1 MNIERE
7 AKIHMERKLKLF
19 FEELEV
25 KLQPVRKHIEENLR
39 EDIYK
44 VRALQDIDDILMIA
58 KYAAEKY
65 GLKPFSGKKDEQIAV
80 DLTVGGYSTSQ
91 F

>member
-7 AKIHMERKLKLF
+7 AKIHMEKKLKLF

-58 KYAAEKY
+58 KYASEMY
-65 GLKPFSGKKDEQIAV
+65 CLK
-80 DLTVGGYSTSQ
+80 
-91 F
+91 

>member
-1 MNIERE
+1 MKLERE

-25 KLQPVRKHIEENLR
+25 KLKPVRKHIEENLR

-44 VRALQDIDDILMIA
+44 ARALQDIDDILMIA
-58 KYAAEKY
+58 KYASEKY
-65 GLKPFSGKKDEQIAV
+65 GLK
-80 DLTVGGYSTSQ
+80 
-91 F
+91 

>member
-7 AKIHMERKLKLF
+7 AKIHMESKRKLF

-39 EDIYK
+39 EDIYN
-44 VRALQDIDDILMIA
+44 VRALQDINDILMIA
-58 KYAAEKY
+58 KYAAEMY
-65 GLKPFSGKKDEQIAV
+65 GLK
-80 DLTVGGYSTSQ
+80 
-91 F
+91 

>member
-1 MNIERE
+1 MDIERE
-7 AKIHMERKLKLF
+7 AKVHMERKLKLF

-25 KLQPVRKHIEENLR
+25 KLRPVRKHIEENLR

-58 KYAAEKY
+58 KYASEKY
-65 GLKPFSGKKDEQIAV
+65 GLK
-80 DLTVGGYSTSQ
+80 
-91 F
+91 

>member
-7 AKIHMERKLKLF
+7 AKIHMERKLKFF

-65 GLKPFSGKKDEQIAV
+65 GLK
-80 DLTVGGYSTSQ
+80 
-91 F
+91 

>member
-19 FEELEV
+19 FDELEV

-65 GLKPFSGKKDEQIAV
+65 GLK
-80 DLTVGGYSTSQ
+80 
-91 F
+91 